1 MRAANFHVLKTDD
14 PKVRFCKIAELCE
27 SALSENKSVLIYSDL
42 PALLERVNHW
52 LWSFKAQSFL
62 PHNRVGELPKTSVQL
77 ACGDELAE
85 ADILINLSEHVPDL
99 HTQFAEII
107 EVVNQEPAVLQNS
120 RRHYKF
126 YQEEGWETA
135 HISS

>member
-1 MRAANFHVLKTDD
+1 MRSAHFHVLKSADANE
-14 PKVRFCKIAELCE
+14 RFCKIAKLCE
-27 SALSENKSVLIYSDL
+27 DAVSQAKTVLVYSDL
-42 PALLERVNHW
+42 PALLERVNYW
-52 LWSFKAQSFL
+52 LWAYKPEAFL
-62 PHNRVGELPKTSVQL
+62 PHNRVNIELTTNIKL
-77 ACGDELAE
+77 ACGDEMSE